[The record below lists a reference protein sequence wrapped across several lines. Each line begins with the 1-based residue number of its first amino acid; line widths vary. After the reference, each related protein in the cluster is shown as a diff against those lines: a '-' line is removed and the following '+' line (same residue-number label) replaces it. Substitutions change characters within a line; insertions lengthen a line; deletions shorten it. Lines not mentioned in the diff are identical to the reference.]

1 MVSQKVC
8 IFAAVMLY
16 VNDHLQDFDLALA
29 LQQLSG
35 QRREQA
41 LKYRYEMGQRTCAAA
56 YLLLCRGLR
65 EEYGIT
71 ELPIFE
77 YGEHGKPSILGHP
90 EIHFNLSHCREAAVC
105 IINDRPVGVDV
116 ESVRPLKDSLAEYTM
131 NDAELNEIRQ
141 AANPSLQ
148 FTRFWTMKEAL
159 LKLTGEGINNHLKN
173 VLHRSDVIFET
184 TVAPDIRYVITHC
197 RFL

>member
-71 ELPIFE
+71 ELPLFE

-105 IINDRPVGVDV
+105 IISDHPVGVDV

-131 NDAELNEIRQ
+131 NDAELDEIRQ
-141 AANPSLQ
+141 AANPALQ

>member
-41 LKYRYEMGQRTCAAA
+41 QKYRYEMGQRTCAAA

-105 IINDRPVGVDV
+105 IISDYPVGVDV

-131 NDAELNEIRQ
+131 NDAELDEIRQ

>member
-1 MVSQKVC
+1 VVSQKVC

-71 ELPIFE
+71 ELPLFE

-131 NDAELNEIRQ
+131 NDAELDEIRQ

>member
-71 ELPIFE
+71 ELPLFE

-131 NDAELNEIRQ
+131 NDAELDEIRQ
-141 AANPSLQ
+141 AANPALQ

-184 TVAPDIRYVITHC
+184 TVSPDIRYVITHC

>member
-1 MVSQKVC
+1 
-8 IFAAVMLY
+8 MLY

-77 YGEHGKPSILGHP
+77 YDEHGKPSIVGHP

-105 IINDRPVGVDV
+105 IISDHPVGVDV
-116 ESVRPLKDSLAEYTM
+116 ESVRPLKDSKRKVAESVEHFLA
-131 NDAELNEIRQ
+131 NFQAKVNAISDADVEKILEKGEKYANEV
-141 AANPSLQ
+141 AN
-148 FTRFWTMKEAL
+148 T
-159 LKLTGEGINNHLKN
+159 KLHQVQKAVGVRK
-173 VLHRSDVIFET
+173 
-184 TVAPDIRYVITHC
+184 
-197 RFL
+197 

>member
-71 ELPIFE
+71 ELPLFE

-105 IINDRPVGVDV
+105 IISDHPVGVDV

-131 NDAELNEIRQ
+131 NDAELDEIRQ
-141 AANPSLQ
+141 AANPALQ

-173 VLHRSDVIFET
+173 VLDRSDVIFET

>member
-77 YGEHGKPSILGHP
+77 YSEHGKPSILGHP

-131 NDAELNEIRQ
+131 NDAELDEIRQ

>member
-77 YGEHGKPSILGHP
+77 YGEHGKPTILGHP

-105 IINDRPVGVDV
+105 IISDHPVGVDV

-131 NDAELNEIRQ
+131 NDAELDEIRQ
-141 AANPSLQ
+141 AANPALQ

>member
-131 NDAELNEIRQ
+131 NDAELDEIRL

>member
-16 VNDHLQDFDLALA
+16 VNDHLQDFHLALA

-71 ELPIFE
+71 ELPLFE

-105 IINDRPVGVDV
+105 IISDHPVGVDV

-131 NDAELNEIRQ
+131 NDAELDEIRQ
-141 AANPSLQ
+141 AANPALQ

>member
-1 MVSQKVC
+1 
-8 IFAAVMLY
+8 MLY

-65 EEYGIT
+65 EEYGIA
-71 ELPIFE
+71 ELPLFE

-131 NDAELNEIRQ
+131 NDAELDEIRQ

>member
-1 MVSQKVC
+1 M
-8 IFAAVMLY
+8 
-16 VNDHLQDFDLALA
+16 
-29 LQQLSG
+29 
-35 QRREQA
+35 
-41 LKYRYEMGQRTCAAA
+41 
-56 YLLLCRGLR
+56 
-65 EEYGIT
+65 
-71 ELPIFE
+71 
-77 YGEHGKPSILGHP
+77 
-90 EIHFNLSHCREAAVC
+90 
-105 IINDRPVGVDV
+105 DV

-131 NDAELNEIRQ
+131 NDAELDEIRQ
-141 AANPSLQ
+141 AANPALQ